1 MLLHDPVPEPLVEM
15 VPTPLQQTHLLR
27 LRIHLTPNQQSAMA
41 AEQTAARLAGST
53 RRNQGA

>member
-1 MLLHDPVPEPLVEM
+1 M
-15 VPTPLQQTHLLR
+15 VPTPLQQIHLLLL

-41 AEQTAARLAGST
+41 AEQTAARLAGSN